1 MGISKMQGS
10 PWHIEKIHHEKRD
23 LLRCKYYDP
32 FEKYCLYR
40 CKKCVGTYYCMYYYP
55 LKDKEYTEKLA
66 EIKKKKKQK
75 ASINKSSSV
84 VKTNNKTDGNKKK
97 ATKSGSQIK
106 TIKQTNNP
114 PKIIFA
120 EGTIVV
126 HAGYGEGKVINQEG
140 DTIEIEYGGG
150 IGKRKQKLSS
160 LISNNLLT
168 KKCSF

>member
-32 FEKYCLYR
+32 FEKYCSYR
-40 CKKCVGTYYCMYYYP
+40 CKKCVGTYYCMYYCP
-55 LKDKEYTEKLA
+55 LKNKEYSEKLA
-66 EIKKKKKQK
+66 EIKKKKKIK
-75 ASINKSSSV
+75 ASSNKGNSV
-84 VKTNNKTDGNKKK
+84 VKSINNTDSNKKK

-114 PKIIFA
+114 PTITLEK
-120 EGTIVV
+120 GTIVI

-140 DTIEIEYGGG
+140 DTIEIEYGGE
-150 IGKRKQKLSS
+150 IGKKKQQLSS
-160 LISNNLLT
+160 LISKNLLT
-168 KKCSF
+168 KK

>member
-55 LKDKEYTEKLA
+55 LKNKEYAEKLA
-66 EIKKKKKQK
+66 EIKKKKKIK
-75 ASINKSSSV
+75 ASAKKGNSF
-84 VKTNNKTDGNKKK
+84 VKLNNKTDKKK

-106 TIKQTNNP
+106 TMKHTNP
-114 PKIIFA
+114 RIITLEKGA
-120 EGTIVV
+120 IVV
-126 HAGYGEGKVINQEG
+126 HVGYGEGKVINQEG
-140 DTIEIEYGGG
+140 DTIEIEYGGE
-150 IGKRKQKLSS
+150 IGKKKQKLSS
-160 LISNNLLT
+160 LISNNLIVKT
-168 KKCSF
+168 